1 MLSDIL
7 PAADIDASGARASG
21 YIARGNRGIL
31 PLPGRAIEADRS
43 LYIYYEVYNL
53 DRDPYGATDYE
64 ITYAVGEAPEQSRNL
79 ANRLYQGL
87 RSLVGRGQRRAI
99 LSTMVEGSGIQR
111 DMPMSVELG
120 LGSLEPGIYEI
131 SVEILD
137 RVADRRAFNSVLIR
151 TLPVVEGRIR

>member
-1 MLSDIL
+1 M
-7 PAADIDASGARASG
+7 
-21 YIARGNRGIL
+21 
-31 PLPGRAIEADRS
+31 
-43 LYIYYEVYNL
+43 
-53 DRDPYGATDYE
+53 
-64 ITYAVGEAPEQSRNL
+64 GEAPEQSRNL